1 MLWARA
7 TTCTGVSCAYD
18 RNICTR
24 TESHTHV
31 LNHIFSVDFDCN
43 ACAVTIGIQAPESG
57 GEFEYAPCIGREN
70 HSAIQH
76 VMSSR
81 RSPCHL
87 GDAVPPEHAE
97 YVPTHLCA
105 PGEGTL
111 TFFRGG
117 ASLHRV
123 KPVHGSRLRLVAAL
137 QFHTSDDSFD
147 PPAISQLIYGVQPAD
162 HLGPKL
168 RVVGFPSSSGQLLS
182 A

>member
-1 MLWARA
+1 
-7 TTCTGVSCAYD
+7 
-18 RNICTR
+18 
-24 TESHTHV
+24 
-31 LNHIFSVDFDCN
+31 
-43 ACAVTIGIQAPESG
+43 VTIGIQAPESG

-76 VMSSR
+76 VMASR

-105 PGEGTL
+105 PGEGKQRGHTARGTGHALGGFSSCAYRPFCTPSPPSLFCIFAGTL

-162 HLGPKL
+162 HLGPKSH
-168 RVVGFPSSSGQLLS
+168 VVGFPSSSGQLLT

>member
-1 MLWARA
+1 
-7 TTCTGVSCAYD
+7 
-18 RNICTR
+18 
-24 TESHTHV
+24 
-31 LNHIFSVDFDCN
+31 
-43 ACAVTIGIQAPESG
+43 VTIGIQAPESG